1 MIPEILK
8 SNDIQFFT
16 VKADKPERLKSERA
30 IVHFIS
36 TPQLDRQRDVMN
48 PKGMDD
54 KEFSNS
60 PSVWY
65 NHNYHYDPSA
75 LPIGKSLWRKKQEDG
90 VLAKTQFATTLLAD
104 EVYTLH
110 ENDFMNTWSI
120 GFRPAK
126 DKSGNI
132 EKDSIVFDEKSN
144 ITTWNKWNLI
154 EYSSAPIAANVGAM
168 DQVKQLQD
176 MNFKSHEIVEMIKS
190 VSSEVEIKSQ
200 LSLMQK
206 QIDELL
212 ELNKILQELIEK
224 TETNEKDIL
233 EVSNLLQNKQQ
244 TIEKAISIELP
255 VQNPLTDDKIKSL
268 VKKIVNGGR

>member
-48 PKGMDD
+48 PRGMDD

-75 LPIGKSLWRKKQEDG
+75 LPIGKSLWRKKQDEG

-110 ENDFMNTWSI
+110 ESDFMNTWSI
-120 GFRPAK
+120 GFRPVK
-126 DKSGNI
+126 DKNGVI
-132 EKDSIVFDEKSN
+132 EKDSIVFDEAKN

-154 EYSSAPIAANVGAM
+154 EYSSAPIAANVNAL
-168 DQVKQLQD
+168 DQVKQLQE
-176 MNFKSHEIVEMIKS
+176 MNFKSHEIVEMVKS
-190 VSSEVEIKSQ
+190 VSLEVEIKSKME
-200 LSLMQK
+200 LMQSELNELK
-206 QIDELL
+206 SLKELL
-212 ELNKILQELIEK
+212 NELIEK

-233 EVSNLLQNKQQ
+233 EVSNLLQQKENTVVKN
-244 TIEKAISIELP
+244 ISIELP
-255 VQNPLTDDKIKSL
+255 GNNLTNDRIKAIAKR
-268 VKKIVNGGR
+268 VAGGK

>member
-104 EVYTLH
+104 EVYMLH
-110 ENDFMNTWSI
+110 ESDFMNTWSI
-120 GFRPAK
+120 GFRPVK
-126 DKSGNI
+126 DKNGMI
-132 EKDSIVFDEKSN
+132 EKDSIVVDEKSN

-154 EYSSAPIAANVGAM
+154 EYSSAPIAANVNAI
-168 DQVKQLQD
+168 DQVKALED

-190 VSSEVEIKSQ
+190 VSLEVEIKSQ
-200 LSLMQK
+200 LNTIQEEINELK
-206 QIDELL
+206 KLNELL
-212 ELNKILQELIEK
+212 QTLIEN
-224 TETNEKDIL
+224 TETNERDIL
-233 EVSNLLQNKQQ
+233 EVSNLLQSKQQ

-255 VQNPLTDDKIKSL
+255 VNKFSEDRIKAIT
-268 VKKIVNGGR
+268 KRIVDGGR

>member
-36 TPQLDRQRDVMN
+36 TPQIDRQRDIMN

-75 LPIGKSLWRKKQEDG
+75 LPIGKSLWRKKQEEG

-110 ENDFMNTWSI
+110 ESDFMNTWSI
-120 GFRPAK
+120 GFRPVK
-126 DKSGNI
+126 DKNGVT
-132 EKDSIVFDEKSN
+132 EKDSIVFDEAKN

-154 EYSSAPIAANVGAM
+154 EYSSAPIAANVSAL

-176 MNFKSHEIVEMIKS
+176 MNFKSHEITEMIKS
-190 VSSEVEIKSQ
+190 VSLEVGINNQLTLMKGDIEELKNLKS
-200 LSLMQK
+200 
-206 QIDELL
+206 LL
-212 ELNKILQELIEK
+212 ETLIEK

-233 EVSNLLQNKQQ
+233 EVSNLLQNKQK
-244 TIEKAISIELP
+244 TITKNISTELP
-255 VQNPLTDDKIKSL
+255 AKPMLTDDKIKSL
-268 VKKIVNGGR
+268 VRDIVGGGK